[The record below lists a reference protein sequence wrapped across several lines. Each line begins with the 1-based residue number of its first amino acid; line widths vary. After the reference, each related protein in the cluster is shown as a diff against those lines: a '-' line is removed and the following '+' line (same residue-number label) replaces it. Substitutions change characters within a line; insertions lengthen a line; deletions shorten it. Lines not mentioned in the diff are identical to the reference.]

1 MPLPVGE
8 AKVVADNGRVRNDG
22 RAEARESAMAVT
34 NLQHF
39 ALAVPDPAVGR
50 EFYQAAGLDAIERG
64 NQIAMRCA
72 GRDQDQILLVEGP
85 RRRLHHI
92 SFGTTEEGITAV
104 ARAAE
109 AAGVARRDAPNETA
123 LDGLW
128 LEDPDGILVNVRVAE
143 PAPSRGGPN
152 ALGGQD
158 RWRINTPGHYDR
170 RGARGA
176 IDRRAEV
183 LPRRLGH
190 VLQFTPDPVAKRD
203 FYTRV
208 LSMKLADHVGDALAW
223 FYCETPGGSDHHV
236 VAFGK
241 SDGPGFHHASFE
253 MATLDHIG
261 VCAQRLLDKGYQDG
275 WGLGRHVIG
284 SNYFHYVRDPWNGLM
299 EFFADIDFIP
309 EGMEWQPK
317 DWPEQDSL
325 YLWGPE
331 VPDDFIVNFETA
343 H

>member
-1 MPLPVGE
+1 
-8 AKVVADNGRVRNDG
+8 
-22 RAEARESAMAVT
+22 MAVT

-39 ALAVPDPAVGR
+39 ALAVPDPAKGR
-50 EFYQAAGLDAIERG
+50 DFYQAAGLDAFDRG
-64 NQIAMRCA
+64 KQVAMRCA

-92 SFGTTEEGITAV
+92 SFGTTEQGLGAIM
-104 ARAAE
+104 RAAE
-109 AAGVARRDAPNETA
+109 AARVVRRDAPNETA
-123 LDGLW
+123 LPGLW
-128 LEDPDGILVNVRVAE
+128 LEDPDGVLVNVRVAE
-143 PAPSRGGPN
+143 PAPSRGGPD
-152 ALGGQD
+152 ATGD
-158 RWRINTPGHYDR
+158 PEPWRINTPGHYER

-190 VLQFTPDPVAKRD
+190 VLQFTADTAAKTD

-208 LSMKLADHVGDALAW
+208 LGMKLSDHVGDALAW
-223 FYCETPGGSDHHV
+223 FHCAGGSDHHV

-253 MATLDHIG
+253 MANIDHIG
-261 VCAQRLLDKGYQDG
+261 IGAQRLLDRGYQDG

-284 SNYFHYVRDPWNGLM
+284 SNYFHYVRDPWNGLI
-299 EFFADIDFIP
+299 EFFSDIDYIP
-309 EGMEWQPK
+309 NGETWAPQ

-331 VPDDFIVNFETA
+331 VPADFIVNYETA